1 MVNDS
6 ERLLSAFSELHFY
19 KELVQSNLHFTLEGS
34 TEKEVADL
42 LINVGDFIIAI
53 QLKARNEKEQTFDEQ
68 KELKWLTSKC
78 KKAKKQIKESVQ
90 FIRSGQLPAFENGR
104 SKFVSLIS
112 NAEIVPLIVF
122 MNETVGNDYPH
133 ILQKHSEKGM
143 DVNCLSFQDF
153 QNMCRAL
160 LTPMEIIYYLQW
172 RLKFFQ
178 KYGNI
183 GTSVFVDDNNNSLF
197 VNPTHGEALVYQF
210 IAERYGTETD
220 ETMKQCAADFSFILR
235 NLPDRVVVE
244 SEQDSSYPLILFFAH
259 FDRME
264 IKAYVERVFKTID
277 AAKKGTYNIIG
288 SLRNE
293 GQSYVIVFVS
303 TYDGYFLDME
313 FLEEV
318 ARKKCDFDVLLQVYC
333 YWENEENFR
342 IDYCFKD
349 YVDRYL
355 K

>member
-6 ERLLSAFSELHFY
+6 ERLLDAFSELYFY

-68 KELKWLTSKC
+68 QELKWLTSKC
-78 KKAKKQIKESVQ
+78 RKAKKQIKDSIQ
-90 FIRSGQLPAFENGR
+90 FIQSGQLPAFKNGR
-104 SKFVSLIS
+104 GKFVSLIS

-122 MNETVGNDYPH
+122 MNETIGNDYPH
-133 ILQKHSEKGM
+133 ILKKHSEEGM
-143 DVNCLSFQDF
+143 DVNCLSFRDF

-172 RLKFFQ
+172 RLMFYQ
-178 KYGNI
+178 KYGNT
-183 GTSVFVDDNNNSLF
+183 GTSVFIDDNNNSSF
-197 VNPTHGEALVYQF
+197 ANHTHGEALVYQF
-210 IAERYGTETD
+210 IAERYGTETN
-220 ETMKQCAADFSFILR
+220 ETMKQCVADFSFILH
-235 NLPDRVVVE
+235 NLPDRVIVE

-259 FDRME
+259 FERME
-264 IKAYVERVFKTID
+264 IKEYVDRVFNTIA

-293 GQSYVIVFVS
+293 GQHYVVVFVS
-303 TYDGYFLDME
+303 THDGYFLDME

-318 ARKKCDFDVLLQVYC
+318 VRKKCNFDILLQVYC
-333 YWENEENFR
+333 YWENEEDFR
-342 IDYCFKD
+342 IDYCFRD
-349 YVDRYL
+349 YADRYL